1 MVGGIIVNCTVVGGA
16 AFGGIAICCTV
27 VKSPVVDVGSEG
39 KNGTIEFW
47 KPSIIKSNKYK
58 VLI

>member
-39 KNGTIEFW
+39 KNGYDWVLETIH
-47 KPSIIKSNKYK
+47 YK
-58 VLI
+58 E